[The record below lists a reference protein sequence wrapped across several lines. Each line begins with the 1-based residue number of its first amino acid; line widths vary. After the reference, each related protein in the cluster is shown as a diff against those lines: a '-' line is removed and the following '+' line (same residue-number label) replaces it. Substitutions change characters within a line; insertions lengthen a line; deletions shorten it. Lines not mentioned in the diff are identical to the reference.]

1 MEIISK
7 DRHEQV
13 STALW
18 AKFNT
23 YSTDRYQLEQ
33 QWLRNLRQY
42 KRIYDPEITIPEGKS
57 RVYPGDTHTKITGW
71 VAKMMEMMFPAQE
84 KNWELKP
91 TPFPNILQA
100 IS

>member
-13 STALW
+13 STSLW

-57 RVYPGDTHTKITGW
+57 RVYPGDTHT
-71 VAKMMEMMFPAQE
+71 
-84 KNWELKP
+84 
-91 TPFPNILQA
+91 
-100 IS
+100 